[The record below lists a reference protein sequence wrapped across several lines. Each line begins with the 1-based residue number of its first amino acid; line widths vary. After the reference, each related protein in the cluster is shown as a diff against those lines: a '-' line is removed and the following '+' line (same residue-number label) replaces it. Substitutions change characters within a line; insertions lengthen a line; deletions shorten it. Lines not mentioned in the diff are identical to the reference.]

1 MPGESSE
8 NAALSH
14 TWQTTGNK
22 PSHLVPHYWNISKT
36 THGEN
41 VLVNLRKREGGFWKT
56 QKLTEKIVFAYK
68 AN

>member
-1 MPGESSE
+1 METLPFLTRGRQLEI
-8 NAALSH
+8 N
-14 TWQTTGNK
+14 
-22 PSHLVPHYWNISKT
+22 SHLVPHYWNISKT

-41 VLVNLRKREGGFWKT
+41 VLVNLKKKREGGFWKT